1 MGFRRKRI
9 PRERVQVHGG
19 RGLGLRIR
27 DSERATVI
35 SGETV
40 TTTKQ
45 KILIVEDDVDVAE
58 MVTAYF
64 RAQGY
69 DVLVANWGEDGVT
82 TCQEHHPDLAILD
95 IRLPDID
102 GYEVARRMR
111 SDRRTSDV
119 PIIFLTEKRERAD
132 KLQGLELGADD
143 YITKPF
149 DIQELR
155 LRVRNA
161 LQRISQGTLTNPVS
175 GLPEGALVD
184 ERLKTALQTDG
195 LAVILVSLE
204 NLDAF
209 RETYGFVASD
219 DVLRAFSVMIHNTM
233 SEVGA
238 KDDFL
243 GHLGPAE
250 FVLTVQSV
258 NMPALQERLRSRLNQ
273 SLDYFYP
280 VKDRERAAQRPDR
293 LNVKMSEMSTVKG
306 RFTSVEQFKV
316 ELLRLKR

>member
-1 MGFRRKRI
+1 MSNI
-9 PRERVQVHGG
+9 
-19 RGLGLRIR
+19 
-27 DSERATVI
+27 
-35 SGETV
+35 
-40 TTTKQ
+40 KQ
-45 KILIVEDDVDVAE
+45 KILIVEDDIDVAE

-69 DVLVANWGEDGVT
+69 DVLTVNWGEDGVRA
-82 TCQEHHPDLAILD
+82 CQTSHPDLAILD

-102 GYEVARRMR
+102 GYEVARRLR
-111 SDRRTSDV
+111 SDRRTADV

-161 LQRISQGTLTNPVS
+161 LQRVSQGTLTNPVS

-184 ERLKTALQTDG
+184 ERMSLAMQKDELAL
-195 LAVILVSLE
+195 ILISLE

-219 DVLRAFSVMIHNTM
+219 DVLRAFSVMIHNTIT
-233 SEVGA
+233 EVGA

-250 FVLTVQSV
+250 FVLVVQLASL
-258 NMPALQERLRSRLNQ
+258 PALQERLHYRLTQ

-280 VKDRERAAQRPDR
+280 IRDRERASQRPDK

-306 RFTSVEQFKV
+306 RFASVDKLKV

>member
-1 MGFRRKRI
+1 
-9 PRERVQVHGG
+9 
-19 RGLGLRIR
+19 
-27 DSERATVI
+27 
-35 SGETV
+35 V
-40 TTTKQ
+40 TT
-45 KILIVEDDVDVAE
+45 V
-58 MVTAYF
+58 
-64 RAQGY
+64 
-69 DVLVANWGEDGVT
+69 NWGEDGVRA
-82 TCQEHHPDLAILD
+82 CQAKHPDLAILD

-102 GYEVARRMR
+102 GYEVARRLR
-111 SDRRTSDV
+111 RDRRTAHV

-161 LQRISQGTLTNPVS
+161 LQRISQGSLTNPVS

-184 ERLKTALQTDG
+184 ERLAAAIKNDG
-195 LAVILVSLE
+195 LSLLLVSLE

-219 DVLRAFSVMIHNTM
+219 DVLRAFSVMIQNTM
-233 SEVGA
+233 GEIGG

-243 GHLGPAE
+243 GHLGAAE
-250 FVLTVQSV
+250 FVLVMQSA
-258 NMPALQERLRSRLNQ
+258 NLPALQERLRSRLTQ

-280 VKDRERAAQRPDR
+280 IKDRERASKRPDR
-293 LNVKMSEMSTVKG
+293 LGVKMSEMPSAKG
-306 RFTSVEQFKV
+306 RFASVDKLKM